1 MPAEGGVDEGRMREG
16 RVREARGE
24 PDEPVGGA
32 RPMPA
37 AARDRHEDEGFRPDS
52 TEGRG
57 GRMED
62 LSPDDFE

>member
-1 MPAEGGVDEGRMREG
+1 MTEPTGDGGYEGGEEPESRRPDAGDEGARRG
-16 RVREARGE
+16 RPPRQ
-24 PDEPVGGA
+24 
-32 RPMPA
+32 RPEEFA
-37 AARDRHEDEGFRPDS
+37 PDS